1 MDCSSGRSDNRSLT
15 VEEEAIKQNTD
26 CVYFLASPL
35 TCKKGSECEYR
46 HSEGARLNPRDCRFW
61 LSGNCLNPKCLF
73 RHPPLDGMVVSPK
86 TTSGKIVASSQMSS
100 SVQLPMANSFT
111 YNLSRNNV
119 PCYYYVKGACLK
131 GDKCPFMHGPLSV
144 GNPIAKQ
151 NAKVSAQITA
161 QLETPENDAWKKDS
175 SNRQNF
181 PSALNVSKESAD
193 MLINGVP
200 SSGIGVRAIENANS
214 HLVNKSIPVL
224 VQPTNGIA
232 RSQTTY
238 EPVRS
243 SSSYSSSQNHH
254 VQPDGHLLN
263 GGDAGDVFEV
273 PSGVDYTEL
282 ESPLNHQVQSPG
294 DHYQN
299 GQAAEEV
306 FRDSSP
312 GFDVLVDNVVGDT
325 DYFHEKDGF
334 RSGYIQDRRNVNLG
348 DDYDHY
354 YSDYESSGRLDGFRH
369 DGVGE
374 FQHYAKVQNGDEWDQ
389 HITSSAYERILDRPL
404 LTERSSARRHKSPD
418 EMDASDLRHRLT
430 KQRRQDGYF
439 SAISAVRFG
448 EPYNKPDKNTKEK
461 YHAHNSY
468 KDQQHLRESTISSRL
483 TGRITLPKPPSPEI
497 PFHLQDGRHRGRQR
511 VRLSPVRPAGY
522 HGSLGQ
528 RLGWR
533 PIEESF
539 ANPRY
544 LGRQQKT
551 RDTVDLVDFA
561 GPRSLEELKGAKA
574 DRNSQGQSTKYN
586 HSTSSLDHNRV
597 GSGSLKTARLRDS
610 EASIEFEGPKPLSV
624 LLKRKREAGSD
635 NDAISGVSKDRKKAV
650 KIEVG
655 SCVFAPANLTKAVR
669 DLEEPRAGTVE
680 ENLIPTGDVQTNYGT
695 EAKDAI
701 EDEEEPDYTDQKD
714 GEYGYHTVEGG
725 YYKTEDDDIEHTD
738 VDLDADEDEDD
749 FAKKI
754 GLIFS

>member
-1 MDCSSGRSDNRSLT
+1 MDCSSGRNDNRSLT

-73 RHPPLDGMVVSPK
+73 RHPPLDGMVLSPK
-86 TTSGKIVASSQMSS
+86 TTSAKIVASSQISS
-100 SVQLPMANSFT
+100 SVQLPMANPFT

-119 PCYYYVKGACLK
+119 PCHYYVKGACLK

-144 GNPIAKQ
+144 GNPVAKQ
-151 NAKVSAQITA
+151 NAKVSAQFTA
-161 QLETPENDAWKKDS
+161 QLETPEKDAWKKKDS
-175 SNRQNF
+175 SNRKNF
-181 PSALNVSKESAD
+181 SSALNVGKESAD
-193 MLINGVP
+193 VLINGVP

-214 HLVNKSIPVL
+214 HLVNKSIAVL
-224 VQPTNGIA
+224 VQPTNGLA

-238 EPVRS
+238 DPVRS
-243 SSSYSSSQNHH
+243 SSSYSSSQNLH
-254 VQPDGHLLN
+254 VQPDGHLLH
-263 GGDAGDVFEV
+263 GGDGGDVFEV

-312 GFDVLVDNVVGDT
+312 GFDVLVDNVAGDT
-325 DYFHEKDGF
+325 DYFHERDDF
-334 RSGYIQDRRNVNLG
+334 RSGYIQNRRSVNLG

-354 YSDYESSGRLDGFRH
+354 YSDYESSGRLDGFPH
-369 DGVGE
+369 DVVGE
-374 FQHYAKVQNGDEWDQ
+374 FQHYSKVQNGDKWDQ
-389 HITSSAYERILDRPL
+389 HMTSSAYERILDTPL
-404 LTERSSARRHKSPD
+404 LTERSSARRRKSPD

-439 SAISAVRFG
+439 SATSTVRYR
-448 EPYNKPDKNTKEK
+448 EPKNTKEK

-468 KDQQHLRESTISSRL
+468 KDQQSTIRSRL
-483 TGRITLPKPPSPEI
+483 TGRITLPKQLSPEI
-497 PFHLQDGRHRGRQR
+497 PLHLQDGRHRGRQ
-511 VRLSPVRPAGY
+511 PVRPAVY

-533 PIEESF
+533 PIQGSF

-574 DRNSQGQSTKYN
+574 DRNSQCQSTKYN
-586 HSTSSLDHNRV
+586 HSTS
-597 GSGSLKTARLRDS
+597 SGSLKTARLRDS

-635 NDAISGVSKDRKKAV
+635 NDAISGINNERKKV
-650 KIEVG
+650 VEIKV
-655 SCVFAPANLTKAVR
+655 VR

-680 ENLIPTGDVQTNYGT
+680 ENLIPTVDVLVKN
-695 EAKDAI
+695 AI
-701 EDEEEPDYTDQKD
+701 EDEEEADYTEQKD
-714 GEYGYHTVEGG
+714 GEYGYDTVEGG
-725 YYKTEDDDIEHTD
+725 YYKTEEDEMEHTD
-738 VDLDADEDEDD
+738 VDLDVEEDEDD